1 MKTRFHFDLIV
12 TRAFGGGNA
21 SFFGEIM
28 NDLKSIQNLRKKLI
42 STQTEYLFSLSRE
55 TKGNL
60 DVCINENAPLGFE
73 EPAKFIELLN
83 CQIDALEQMEEFLK
97 KEAEN
102 DLPV

>member
-1 MKTRFHFDLIV
+1 
-12 TRAFGGGNA
+12 
-21 SFFGEIM
+21 M

-97 KEAEN
+97 KEAEAEN
-102 DLPV
+102 DNIPV

>member
-1 MKTRFHFDLIV
+1 MLPVLLEAETPP
-12 TRAFGGGNA
+12 
-21 SFFGEIM
+21 FFGVIM

-102 DLPV
+102 DNIPV

>member
-1 MKTRFHFDLIV
+1 MIV
-12 TRAFGGGNA
+12 TRAFGGGDT
-21 SFFGEIM
+21 SFFGVIM